1 MSLTAKIIIHFAKD
15 SVSAD
20 GDSVGPFDGIFIPD
34 PLRLTGPTDCCLIQ
48 IIELIFQY
56 LTFVVCGI
64 SLVNS
69 FLVQL
74 RQSSELMCPLIDWW
88 LRLYKL
94 KSHLFLLCQWASVLT
109 SCLMLDSGFQ
119 PDDFLFKL
127 SIFNL
132 KFRPFGSDR
141 ETLKYLKK
149 IDLELKV
156 SYWIPA
162 AETL

>member
-1 MSLTAKIIIHFAKD
+1 M
-15 SVSAD
+15 
-20 GDSVGPFDGIFIPD
+20 
-34 PLRLTGPTDCCLIQ
+34 
-48 IIELIFQY
+48 
-56 LTFVVCGI
+56 
-64 SLVNS
+64 
-69 FLVQL
+69 
-74 RQSSELMCPLIDWW
+74 
-88 LRLYKL
+88 
-94 KSHLFLLCQWASVLT
+94 LT

-156 SYWIPA
+156 SY
-162 AETL
+162 